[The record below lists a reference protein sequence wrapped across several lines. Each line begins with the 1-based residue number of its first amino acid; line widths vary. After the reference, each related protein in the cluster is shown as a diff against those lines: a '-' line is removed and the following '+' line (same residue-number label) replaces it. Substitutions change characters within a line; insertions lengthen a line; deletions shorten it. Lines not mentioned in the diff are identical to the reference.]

1 MSTSRDIAGV
11 LNNRAGLVPLEL
23 AEDQKFAFD
32 PPVSEAQRKAMW
44 AAKSGHS
51 TLGIP
56 QKVGA
61 EFAKADPGGKLPKAK
76 DEEPKKESERI
87 RFASTEAK
95 TPAQRRREAAE
106 AKAAKKAKDG
116 RWGGRAAHDAWT
128 DSVLDKMEKEK
139 ENMADTEPTK
149 VENVE
154 KTGRWGGRASP
165 HVAVPTPRSLD
176 GIHAH
181 SL

>member
-1 MSTSRDIAGV
+1 MSTSRDIAGA
-11 LNNRAGLVPLEL
+11 LNNRADLIPLEL
-23 AEDQKFAFD
+23 AEDEKFAFD
-32 PPVSEAQRKAMW
+32 PPVSEKQRKAMW

-76 DEEPKKESERI
+76 D
-87 RFASTEAK
+87 AK
-95 TPAQRRREAAE
+95 
-106 AKAAKKAKDG
+106 G

-139 ENMADTEPTK
+139 QNMADTAPTK

-154 KTGRWGGRASP
+154 KQGRWGGRASP

-176 GIHAH
+176 GIHAQPVKVMI
-181 SL
+181 